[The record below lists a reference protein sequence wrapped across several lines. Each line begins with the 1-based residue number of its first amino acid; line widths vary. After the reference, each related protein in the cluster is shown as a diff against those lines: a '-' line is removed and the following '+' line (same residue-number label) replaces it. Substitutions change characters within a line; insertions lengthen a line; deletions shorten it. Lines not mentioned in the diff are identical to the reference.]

1 LAVTVASFKAAYPEF
16 AKAGDP
22 MIAAHLAH
30 VELEVSDSFGDQ
42 RDQAVMLRLA
52 DTLALSSFG
61 RNARL
66 VAPTDGATTY
76 GQRFRA
82 MAEANA
88 VSASRLG
95 SPARPVGART
105 VGSDDGL

>member
-1 LAVTVASFKAAYPEF
+1 MAVSVASFKVAYPEF
-16 AKAGDP
+16 AKASDGLV
-22 MIAAHLAH
+22 AAHLAP
-30 VELEVSDSFGDQ
+30 VELAVSDSFAEQ

-52 DTLALSSFG
+52 DTLALSVWG

-66 VAPTDGATTY
+66 VAPSDGASTY

-88 VSASRLG
+88 LSASRLG
-95 SPARPVGART
+95 SPPSPAPNGY
-105 VGSDDGL
+105 DDGRP

>member
-1 LAVTVASFKAAYPEF
+1 MAVNVASFLVAYPEF
-16 AKAGDP
+16 LKAGEP
-22 MIAAHLAH
+22 MIGAQLAL

-52 DTLALSSFG
+52 DTLALSPFG

-66 VAPTDGATTY
+66 VAPTAATSTY
-76 GQRFRA
+76 GKRFTA
-82 MAEANA
+82 MAESNA

-95 SPARPVGART
+95 SPPLGT
-105 VGSDDGL
+105 PSDGC